1 MPKFNVKWK
10 VTEFV
15 NGRGEH
21 EDGVRDGDQRI
32 LASGEVVKEAES
44 AEILRGQLTE
54 VLEQAYPRT
63 ALGPTYDLYRSYDID
78 LNEV

>member
-1 MPKFNVKWK
+1 MSKFKVKWK

-21 EDGVRDGDQRI
+21 EDGVRGGDQRI

-44 AEILRGQLTE
+44 AEMLKSQLTE
-54 VLEQAYPRT
+54 ALEQAFPRT
-63 ALGPTYDLYRSYDID
+63 ALGPTYNLDRIYDID
-78 LNEV
+78 INEV